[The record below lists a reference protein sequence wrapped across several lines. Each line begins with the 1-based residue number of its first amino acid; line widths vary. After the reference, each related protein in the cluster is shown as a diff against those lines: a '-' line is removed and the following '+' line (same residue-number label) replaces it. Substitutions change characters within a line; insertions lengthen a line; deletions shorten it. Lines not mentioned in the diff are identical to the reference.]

1 MSRTVI
7 VEQKT
12 SRFGRINIITRSFQF
27 EPGSSQKGHRES
39 LMRDAMPAIQ
49 RYRARAEECRLQA
62 EFSRDEKAKIQML
75 RLANDYDCKA
85 AQAEAFN
92 IKQPKPE

>member
-1 MSRTVI
+1 
-7 VEQKT
+7 
-12 SRFGRINIITRSFQF
+12 
-27 EPGSSQKGHRES
+27 
-39 LMRDAMPAIQ
+39 MRDAMPLSAI
-49 RYRARAEECRLQA
+49 APAPKSAAFRLN
-62 EFSRDEKAKIQML
+62 FSETINQKIQML